1 MWDLPV
7 DFYIV
12 VHIPE
17 VPHLQTKIRT
27 SLIHALHVLTILNNK
42 VVPNHRD

>member
-12 VHIPE
+12 VLIPE
-17 VPHLQTKIRT
+17 VPHPRNEEWNLFN
-27 SLIHALHVLTILNNK
+27 SLHVLTIMNNQ
-42 VVPNHRD
+42 VIPINRD